1 MGQLHAQHHAG
12 IAVAL
17 RLIVGG
23 MFACVLIPNIAH
35 AQDITWAQSSTT
47 GLGDAGNLIVY
58 SLAEYE
64 GHFYTATSN
73 WNDGT
78 RVLRLDGSTWTQVNT
93 DGFGDAMNVEGPGLA
108 VYDGKLYVATQRLI
122 TGAEVWAYDGTTWSQ
137 ANTDGFGD
145 AENYIVMDVTVF
157 NDKLYAATGNFSTGC
172 EFWEYDGD
180 SWTQVNTDGFG
191 DHSNTYCMASEE
203 YQGELYVG
211 TYKDTQPAELWKY
224 DGSDWSM
231 VGTDGFGDATNEGFM
246 DLQEFGGSLYISTEN
261 PTNGGEVWKYDG
273 AEFTRV
279 SHAGFDDDHNTGV
292 YSLETLTHHL
302 YAGTTNAVT
311 GTEMWSYDGSSWAQV
326 NEDGFGGTDG
336 YSTSLLSAYD
346 NILYAGTN
354 SDSDGTQMWKGE
366 LEDSTGP
373 VVSDLVPANAAR
385 GVARGTDI
393 TFSIT
398 DAVLDVDSA
407 SLDVLVDGV
416 YAIVDGELT
425 EDFSGTITQNET
437 WSYEITIQPGAD
449 FYYGQL
455 VSITATVSDSGANQS
470 SLSWTFMTSDA
481 IPSLGIVVT
490 PASAGGPNVRIVED
504 DGTQIES
511 FFAYDQS
518 LRMGLEV
525 AQADID
531 ADSVNEIVITPGA
544 GVESRIKAF
553 ELDGTE
559 MANTLAFNEGFTGGV
574 NLATGD
580 FDGDHKEDI
589 AVTPIGAGGPNIRI
603 YTYNVAEEEFE
614 LMDWFF
620 GYSEEFR
627 GGVNLASGDLD
638 SDGVDELIVTPRGA
652 MAPIVKVFRYSA
664 ADQEFDLVDS
674 VTAYQDTFF
683 GGVQVATGDVDS
695 DGNDDIIVAP
705 FLNGGP
711 NIRIYTLNGSD
722 ELELLDWLM
731 AYDSSYRG
739 TLSMQ
744 VGDTDGDGSNEVV
757 LAPKTLG
764 DSTVKVLRYQGGDF
778 EEVDSFMAYDAHF
791 MGGVNLFVNDVDA
804 DGFDEVMTSPASH
817 GGPNLRVYDYDTD
830 TGVLKDW
837 FWVFPV
843 GFRGGVNFGK

>member
-1 MGQLHAQHHAG
+1 MGNGHNVRAF
-12 IAVAL
+12 IAVA
-17 RLIVGG
+17 V
-23 MFACVLIPNIAH
+23 FAVAAWLVPASVH
-35 AQDITWAQSSTT
+35 AAITWSESDSGGFGDVNNTRTMSLVSSDQLYVGTSNATT
-47 GLGDAGNLIVY
+47 GAEVWAYDGDVW
-58 SLAEYE
+58 S
-64 GHFYTATSN
+64 
-73 WNDGT
+73 
-78 RVLRLDGSTWTQVNT
+78 QVNT
-93 DGFGDAMNVEGPGLA
+93 DGFGDANNVIISSMAEYNGS
-108 VYDGKLYVATQRLI
+108 LYVATYNEITGVEVWRYRSSVWTQVNTNGFGDVHNFSGFSMLVFDEKLYVGSYNFWTGAEIWSYDGTDWNQVNDDGFGDAGNLYTDSLVEYNGKLLAGAGNVVTGGQLHEYDGTSWTALNDDGFGDINNLEPFSLYANGSVLYIGTWNPTTGVEAWTYDGSTFTQIGDDGFGDLNNATLLAITKYNSTLTFGTRNLV
-122 TGAEVWAYDGTTWSQ
+122 TGAEVWTYDG
-137 ANTDGFGD
+137 NTFAQVNDDGFGD
-145 AENYIVMDVTVF
+145 
-157 NDKLYAATGNFSTGC
+157 S
-172 EFWEYDGD
+172 
-180 SWTQVNTDGFG
+180 
-191 DHSNTYCMASEE
+191 SNTRAYGLVEH
-203 YQGELYVG
+203 G
-211 TYKDTQPAELWKY
+211 
-224 DGSDWSM
+224 
-231 VGTDGFGDATNEGFM
+231 
-246 DLQEFGGSLYISTEN
+246 
-261 PTNGGEVWKYDG
+261 
-273 AEFTRV
+273 
-279 SHAGFDDDHNTGV
+279 
-292 YSLETLTHHL
+292 HHL
-302 YAGTTNAVT
+302 YIGTENTVDGAGVWDGFVADTTGPTFDNLSPGSAETGVSPNSDVSFFVSDELWEVDTYSIDVTINGHRAVT
-311 GTEMWSYDGSSWAQV
+311 
-326 NEDGFGGTDG
+326 
-336 YSTSLLSAYD
+336 
-346 NILYAGTN
+346 
-354 SDSDGTQMWKGE
+354 
-366 LEDSTGP
+366 
-373 VVSDLVPANAAR
+373 
-385 GVARGTDI
+385 
-393 TFSIT
+393 
-398 DAVLDVDSA
+398 
-407 SLDVLVDGV
+407 DGV
-416 YAIVDGELT
+416 YE
-425 EDFSGTITQNET
+425 SGYGGTMGWNGTHGYTVTIN
-437 WSYEITIQPGAD
+437 PD
-449 FYYGQL
+449 DNFYYRET
-455 VSITATVSDSGANQS
+455 VEVAVTASDELGNESQTA
-470 SLSWTFMTSDA
+470 WTFMTSDA

-837 FWVFPV
+837 FWVFPI